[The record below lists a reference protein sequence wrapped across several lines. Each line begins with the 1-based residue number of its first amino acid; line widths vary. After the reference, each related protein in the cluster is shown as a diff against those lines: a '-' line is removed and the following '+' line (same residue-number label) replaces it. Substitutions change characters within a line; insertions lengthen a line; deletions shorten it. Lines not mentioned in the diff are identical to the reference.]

1 MACMNRDGMHVL
13 AYYWKA
19 TLTGSG
25 KGDQTTIPRKK
36 SCCNSRD
43 ANGDGAIVTAA
54 TEDASPP
61 MSAPGMEEAL
71 SPLSVVEEVPA
82 HDLVDHRAWG
92 FTSEEVVKQRKDEI
106 VVYML
111 MTP

>member
-1 MACMNRDGMHVL
+1 
-13 AYYWKA
+13 
-19 TLTGSG
+19 
-25 KGDQTTIPRKK
+25 
-36 SCCNSRD
+36 
-43 ANGDGAIVTAA
+43 
-54 TEDASPP
+54 